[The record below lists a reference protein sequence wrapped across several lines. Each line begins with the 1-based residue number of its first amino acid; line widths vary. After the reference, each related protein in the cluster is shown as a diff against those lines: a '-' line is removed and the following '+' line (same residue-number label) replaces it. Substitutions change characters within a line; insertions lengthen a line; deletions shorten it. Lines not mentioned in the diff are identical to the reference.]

1 MATRYREIIYRRF
14 TKRMSKMEEWN
25 NMKTIYELNE
35 KDIVSVV
42 AERFDIEP
50 ECVHV
55 SYDNVTTGYGVVETT
70 KPTIKIQI
78 TMDKEIDEVLF

>member
-1 MATRYREIIYRRF
+1 
-14 TKRMSKMEEWN
+14 
-25 NMKTIYELNE
+25 MKTIYELNE

-42 AERFDIEP
+42 AERFDIGT

-55 SYDNVTTGYGVVETT
+55 RYDNTTTGYGVAETT
-70 KPTIKIQI
+70 KPAIKIQI